1 MVGLHDDS
9 PRSVLYLF
17 ILFLLTLYLGIGRRL
32 QQASRTMGE
41 VKSGEKFMKAPLML
55 KAVSFLGLPPM
66 FPELIKDTS
75 GPEKSNEIYI
85 SSLNL

>member
-1 MVGLHDDS
+1 
-9 PRSVLYLF
+9 
-17 ILFLLTLYLGIGRRL
+17 
-32 QQASRTMGE
+32 MGE